1 MSERYLKHTRGTRF
15 RKNRNRHT
23 FITSYINIS
32 KNMVRNTGK
41 RLAAPCGLK
50 APMPMMISSSLT
62 RAKRQGMPPI
72 LANNAT

>member
-1 MSERYLKHTRGTRF
+1 
-15 RKNRNRHT
+15 
-23 FITSYINIS
+23 
-32 KNMVRNTGK
+32 MVRNTGK